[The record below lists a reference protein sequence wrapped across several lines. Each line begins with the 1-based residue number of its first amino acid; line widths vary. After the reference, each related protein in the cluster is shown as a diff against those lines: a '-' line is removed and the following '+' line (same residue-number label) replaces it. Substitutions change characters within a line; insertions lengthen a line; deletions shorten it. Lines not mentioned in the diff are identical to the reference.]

1 MAWLTPPPGR
11 SCATNSCGWRP
22 LQATTGLVSSML
34 PFGESEDRLWAKE
47 LLSSSFLGA
56 QAYSDP
62 QLDPPPAPPH
72 EDWDNPVA
80 ALHCAEPTVPGTTG
94 TRPEH
99 ITDLLNVPRWVHA
112 TKVHAALTILVW
124 RLSAGSLPLGVWL
137 GWREDV
143 AESCARKVN
152 ISVVLVVM
160 VGRTGKSD
168 LNVTCKGW
176 RWCLLKAGSC

>member
-80 ALHCAEPTVPGTTG
+80 ALHCAGPTVPGTTG

-124 RLSAGSLPLGVWL
+124 RLSAGFAPSRWL
-137 GWREDV
+137 TRARICLNQHLRASERSSGLFATKRRTHGPIGHQRTQS
-143 AESCARKVN
+143 AESR
-152 ISVVLVVM
+152 
-160 VGRTGKSD
+160 
-168 LNVTCKGW
+168 
-176 RWCLLKAGSC
+176 